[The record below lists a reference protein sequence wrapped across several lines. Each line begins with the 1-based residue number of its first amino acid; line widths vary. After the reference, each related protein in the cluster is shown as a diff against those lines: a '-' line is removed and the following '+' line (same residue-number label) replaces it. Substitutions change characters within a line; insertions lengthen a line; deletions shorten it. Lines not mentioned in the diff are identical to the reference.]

1 MKIAL
6 FGGTFNPPH
15 IGHIRA
21 AKSLC
26 REICPDLLY
35 ILPAS
40 LPPHKTIDEGDN
52 PAHRFAMARL
62 AFRGLPCDTVVS
74 ALELCRRGKSY
85 TSDTLAYLKTLHPD
99 AEFFLYVGADMLES
113 FESWHDFRD
122 ITDTCTL
129 VTAPRAPEEEKEL
142 LSCGKRFE
150 KEYGSRVL
158 FLPLTPFR
166 AASTTLRNE
175 IARGD
180 TKECKKLLTDDILG
194 YIIENGLYS
203 GRTSAKN
210 VTSEETLCEMEQA
223 LPTLIDDKRRAHTLS
238 VCETALRLAE
248 IFFPLYGYEK
258 ELLRDLRAA
267 ALCHDMMKCRT
278 EKELISY
285 LSQFMRNFEG
295 APSVYH
301 SYASAYYALEKY
313 KVNARVF
320 RSIYYHTTGCA
331 DADLFEK
338 LIFLSDYIEPTRSYS
353 ACRALHDTVF
363 DGLFTLMQNGALT
376 KESADKILNCA
387 VLQSLNDT
395 YAHLLRENRP
405 VCPELFSARAFLE
418 KELSEK

>member
-21 AKSLC
+21 AKALC

-40 LPPHKTIDEGDN
+40 LPPHKMIDAGDN

-85 TSDTLAYLKTLHPD
+85 TADTLAYLKTLHPD

-113 FESWHDFRD
+113 FESWHNFREISD
-122 ITDTCTL
+122 GCTL

-180 TKECKKLLTDDILG
+180 TKECNKLLTDDIRG
-194 YIIENGLYS
+194 YIIENKLYS
-203 GRTSAKN
+203 GRKSAEN
-210 VTSEETLCEMEQA
+210 VTSEETLCKMEQA
-223 LPTLIDDKRRAHTLS
+223 LPTLIDEKRRAHTLS

-278 EKELISY
+278 EEELISY

-295 APSVYH
+295 APSV
-301 SYASAYYALEKY
+301 
-313 KVNARVF
+313 
-320 RSIYYHTTGCA
+320 
-331 DADLFEK
+331 
-338 LIFLSDYIEPTRSYS
+338 
-353 ACRALHDTVF
+353 
-363 DGLFTLMQNGALT
+363 
-376 KESADKILNCA
+376 
-387 VLQSLNDT
+387 
-395 YAHLLRENRP
+395 
-405 VCPELFSARAFLE
+405 
-418 KELSEK
+418 